1 MSELH
6 EFLSAAADAVNAEL
20 DRRVP
25 AAEGAAGEL
34 REAMRWSLF
43 GGGKRFRPALVLA
56 VGEELGAERGRLV
69 GTAAAIEMIH
79 TYSLIHDDL
88 PAMDNDDLRRGRE
101 TCHKKFGDAT
111 AILAG
116 DALQALAF
124 ETIAEDE
131 GLDAA
136 VRIDLLKGL
145 GEAAAAMVAGQ
156 FLDLEAEGKTISRD
170 DLEAMHRQKTGA
182 LIEYSAASGALIAGA
197 RKEVVTGVREYGRA
211 VGLLFQVVDDI
222 LDVTQPTEELGKT
235 AGKDAISAKATY
247 PAVMGLEGATDYAA
261 EISETAKAAL
271 LKIGVSGGPLAAIPE
286 YLVRRK
292 N

>member
-6 EFLSAAADAVNAEL
+6 EFLSAAAEAVNIEL

-25 AAEGAAGEL
+25 TDGGAAGEL

-56 VGEELGAERGRLV
+56 VGEGLGADRGRLI

-131 GLDAA
+131 GLDA
-136 VRIDLLKGL
+136 
-145 GEAAAAMVAGQ
+145 
-156 FLDLEAEGKTISRD
+156 
-170 DLEAMHRQKTGA
+170 
-182 LIEYSAASGALIAGA
+182 
-197 RKEVVTGVREYGRA
+197 GVR
-211 VGLLFQVVDDI
+211 
-222 LDVTQPTEELGKT
+222 
-235 AGKDAISAKATY
+235 
-247 PAVMGLEGATDYAA
+247 
-261 EISETAKAAL
+261 
-271 LKIGVSGGPLAAIPE
+271 
-286 YLVRRK
+286 
-292 N
+292 